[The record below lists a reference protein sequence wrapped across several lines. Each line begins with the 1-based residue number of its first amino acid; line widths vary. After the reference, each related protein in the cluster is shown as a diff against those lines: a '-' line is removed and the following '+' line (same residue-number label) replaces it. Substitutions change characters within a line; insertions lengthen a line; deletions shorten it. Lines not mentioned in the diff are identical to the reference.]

1 MLIVRKVI
9 VAVLQKKA
17 FFMFHIIQKCF
28 EYVFLFPKKQKQ
40 KQKQKQKSLLKK
52 EKRKKEASCNIR
64 MSVS

>member
-40 KQKQKQKSLLKK
+40 KQKQKSLLKK